1 MHVVNAENRK
11 QVFLELTPT
20 AARCILDSLSDEK
33 SLRGTRVKVTRGKGD
48 KARLQVQV
56 VGRLSDDAKLP
67 EGKDPYQTLSA
78 LWGLNPA
85 DLNPGERFGDDLNGE
100 F

>member
-1 MHVVNAENRK
+1 MHVVNADNRK

-33 SLRGTRVKVTRGKGD
+33 SLRGVRIKVVRGKGD
-48 KARLQVQV
+48 KARLQVTV
-56 VGRLSDDAKLP
+56 LGRMSDESKLP

-85 DLNPGERFGDDLNGE
+85 ELNPGERFGDDLNGE